1 MKKKEIVDDVTMKR
15 AITRITYEIIER
27 NKNLDKIVLAGI
39 KTRGVYIAQR
49 IQERLKQLENLDVP
63 LIELDTKAFRDDVKA
78 EQDTSVFPIEI
89 DGTDVILVDDVLYT
103 GRTIRAAIDNI
114 VSHGRPARVGL
125 AVLVDRGHRELPIRA
140 DYVGKN
146 IPTSQSEEIEV
157 LVTEVDGKDSVF
169 RFPDKILSSKQ
180 EFIAYFMSQLGL
192 TDQDIVILDRA
203 TGTGQ
208 AVFRNTKPAKLG
220 VVVHA
225 EHFSENAMTDK
236 TILWNNFYEYQFS
249 NADKV
254 DFFITATE
262 CQRSIMLDQFN
273 KYTPFKPHIV
283 TIPVGSVDKLRE
295 PEGERKPFS
304 IITAS
309 RLANEKHVDWLVKA
323 VVKAKESLPQVNF
336 DIFGTGAEEAKL
348 KAIIE
353 ENQAQDYIHLKGHQ
367 DLTEVYKNYELYLS
381 GSKSEGFGLTLLEAV
396 GSGLGMIGFDVRYGN
411 QTFIKDNENGYLIPR
426 FEKDDEPAIVA
437 ALAEKIVAFFNRSD
451 LDHIHQV
458 SYDIAKG
465 FLTEEIEQKWLN
477 LVREMTDHD

>member
-1 MKKKEIVDDVTMKR
+1 MFLQDNLSDLTRNMGFADEDIIWLYSYFTDLKIAPTTYTVKDLEKEIPYD
-15 AITRITYEIIER
+15 ITRREINGKVVKLFCAKEDIFYAAYLRKEGEDIVHR
-27 NKNLDKIVLAGI
+27 VEKVSRGCLIRKDFYSYTKMFTEYYTPVDNKAHL
-39 KTRGVYIAQR
+39 YQR
-49 IQERLKQLENLDVP
+49 RFFNEDG
-63 LIELDTKAFRDDVKA
+63 
-78 EQDTSVFPIEI
+78 SVAYDEI
-89 DGTDVILVDDVLYT
+89 
-103 GRTIRAAIDNI
+103 
-114 VSHGRPARVGL
+114 
-125 AVLVDRGHRELPIRA
+125 
-140 DYVGKN
+140 
-146 IPTSQSEEIEV
+146 
-157 LVTEVDGKDSVF
+157 VDGKDSVF
-169 RFPDKILSSKQ
+169 RFPDKILSSKH

-225 EHFSENAMTDK
+225 EHFSENAVTDK

-262 CQRSIMLDQFN
+262 RQRSIMLDQFN
-273 KYTPFKPHIV
+273 KYTPFTPHIV
-283 TIPVGSVDKLRE
+283 AIPVGSVDKLRK

-309 RLANEKHVDWLVKA
+309 RLANEKHVDWLAKA

-353 ENQAQDYIHLKGHQ
+353 ENHAQDYIHLKGHQ
-367 DLTEVYKNYELYLS
+367 DLTEVYKDYELYLS

-426 FEKDDEPAIVA
+426 FEKDDELAIVA

-451 LDHIHQV
+451 LDHVHQV

-477 LVREMTDHD
+477 LVKEMTNHD